1 MARGLK
7 MSKVEMKMQE
17 VTMSKRTRAELVAE
31 LAALKAELKLAGKT
45 VSFKVSEKGGV
56 SMYGLGRFPVTLYL
70 SQWQMV
76 INNIEGLKEFLE
88 ANKDRLATKK

>member
-1 MARGLK
+1 
-7 MSKVEMKMQE
+7 MKMQE
-17 VTMSKRTRAELVAE
+17 VNESKRTRAELVAE
-31 LAALKAELKLAGKT
+31 LEALKKELREAGKA

-70 SQWQMV
+70 SQWQTV

-88 ANKDRLATKK
+88 ANKDRLAVKE